1 MWLNDTSAESVDC
14 WGIADSVGIDR
25 EEFALWNP
33 SLDQNPTNAENAT
46 YDYPCSAK
54 VSVSYCIGIASPTPV
69 WKGLFWL

>member
-1 MWLNDTSAESVDC
+1 
-14 WGIADSVGIDR
+14 VGIDR